1 MCIFKK
7 ATSKEMDFICCIG
20 NDDLLSWVWHLEG
33 SSSGANKFHPEVS
46 EVDSPQGAVSVA
58 QDIHYMANRE

>member
-1 MCIFKK
+1 MCG
-7 ATSKEMDFICCIG
+7 IG

-33 SSSGANKFHPEVS
+33 SALCANKFHPEVS

-58 QDIHYMANRE
+58 QDIICLANRE

>member
-1 MCIFKK
+1 MFKK
-7 ATSKEMDFICCIG
+7 ARSKEMDFMCGIG

-33 SSSGANKFHPEVS
+33 SASCANKFHPGVS

-58 QDIHYMANRE
+58 QDIICLANRE

>member
-1 MCIFKK
+1 
-7 ATSKEMDFICCIG
+7 MDFICCIG